1 MLKDTI
7 LKFLKLEGL
16 IDNLTGYVEARL
28 QLMKHEIRE
37 EVAEAIAHAIVYFVL
52 GLFAFIFVLMGSAA
66 VALFVSQYV
75 GYGWGFTIVAGF
87 YLVLGLIVFAS
98 RHSLGE
104 TIEERVKKTLVN
116 KKKRTANGNGRSSKG
131 ETS

>member
-16 IDNLTGYVEARL
+16 IDNLTGYVEARI

-37 EVAEAIAHAIVYFVL
+37 EVAEAIAYAIVYFVI
-52 GLFAFIFVLMGSAA
+52 GTFAFIFVLIGSVAA
-66 VALFVSQYV
+66 ALFVSQAV

-87 YLVLGLIVFAS
+87 YLVVGVLMYAG
-98 RHSLGE
+98 RR
-104 TIEERVKKTLVN
+104 TIEEVIEARVKRALVN
-116 KKKRTANGNGRSSKG
+116 KKKKTANGNGRSSKG
-131 ETS
+131 ETA